1 LFRIITFKLKPKI
14 MKKQNSIH
22 RLYGKFLIAIGLML
36 MAVVT
41 VRASYQSTVLNDHP
55 LAYYA
60 LDLTIDNSGTATD
73 LSGNGNNSAY
83 YNIYPT
89 TGPTA
94 YIPNAAIFLGSSV
107 DSYVDLGSGPN
118 TSILNFGGTITMEAW
133 VESTNTTQGPA
144 DIIAKGYDGTNEM
157 TLRANGANYFGGT
170 YSDITGGANA
180 SGGQQTTNWTYLV
193 STYDGT
199 NWNLYV
205 NAQLVGQGS
214 DAIGAINFADPWAIG
229 DGTTSTAGGNS
240 GDTRYY
246 QGNICQVALYT
257 NALTAAQ
264 VLTHFYMG
272 ELNSLPSNS
281 APIIV
286 TQPQPQSAYFGG
298 TATFSF
304 GAVSAFP
311 TTNIW
316 LKNNVQMSGKTNAT
330 LTLSNVGGG
339 DAANYS
345 VVVGNS
351 HGTTTSAPPA
361 SLTVLASGNSLKW
374 SSVGNSGVWDTG
386 SSANWINV
394 SNSMQTVFN
403 TNDQVLFDDTVGV
416 PTNVTVNGTV
426 SPSVIVVNS
435 STNNFTF
442 AQGTSPLINGAGSLL
457 KEGSSLLTIITP
469 QGLTGPVTIGGG
481 TIYAGNNCFKLSYS
495 FTVTNNSTFDFGGGT
510 YNNNQP
516 ITVSGTGVNGEG
528 ALYNSYDDYP
538 SEKFAITLAGNTTF
552 GCANRWDLNGGSISG
567 PYKITINWNDPGDS
581 GYGQW
586 TGVTIATN
594 VGDIEVAAGSL
605 GILNMGTTFGN
616 PAGNVIIDT
625 GAAVDFY
632 AGDPGY
638 AKNFD
643 VKTNGSIQLLA
654 GTTGFN
660 GNVTLENGG
669 NFNAFSSSS
678 GNYNVNGP
686 ITLNGVAHI
695 LVGESNLFFNNVISG
710 AGGFVFDAYNH
721 EILLGASNTYS
732 GPTVIG
738 GGLTLGLTNNGSIS
752 HSSLIWLGGATID
765 VSGRPDNT
773 LALTSGQ
780 TLGGIGTISGKL
792 IVPAGATI
800 SPSGTNV
807 TLGLTEGSSSTGTI
821 YASNN
826 ITLNGTTTLKLDGSG
841 VNDQIAS
848 GGSITYG
855 GTLNLV
861 NISGAPYA
869 VGNSFQIF
877 SAASY
882 TAGSYA
888 ITPATPGTGLAWD
901 TSQLNIGF
909 LNVVS
914 GPTQPVIGST
924 KASGGNLIFSGSGG
938 TANGAYYVLTSTNLA
953 TPLTNW
959 MVLST
964 NQFDASGNFST
975 TNPIS
980 PTVPKQFY
988 LIKL

>member
-1 LFRIITFKLKPKI
+1 
-14 MKKQNSIH
+14 MKTQNSIH

-36 MAVVT
+36 MTVVT
-41 VRASYQSTVLNDHP
+41 VRADYQSTVLNDHP
-55 LAYYA
+55 LAFYP
-60 LDLTIDNSGTATD
+60 INSSVDPTGTTATD
-73 LSGNGNNSAY
+73 LSGNGNNGT
-83 YNIYPT
+83 YNGSDPQFNT
-89 TGPTA
+89 VPGPSPF
-94 YIPNAAIFLGSSV
+94 IPNALSFDGFTSF
-107 DSYVDLGSGPN
+107 VDLSTGTN
-118 TSILNFGGTITMEAW
+118 TAILNFGGTITMEAW
-133 VESTNTTQGPA
+133 VQPA
-144 DIIAKGYDGTNEM
+144 SPTVGSSLAADVLGKGYDGTNEM
-157 TLRANGANYFGGT
+157 TLRANGGYYYGGVYNGGT
-170 YSDITGGANA
+170 HAA
-180 SGGQQTTNWTYLV
+180 SGGVENTNWTYLV

-205 NAQLVGQGS
+205 NGALVQANADS
-214 DAIGAINFADPWAIG
+214 VGAVNFTAPWAIG
-229 DGTTSTAGGNS
+229 DGTTATAGGNS
-240 GDTRYY
+240 GDMRFF
-246 QGNICQVALYT
+246 QGNICEVALYT
-257 NALTAAQ
+257 NDLTSSQ
-264 VLTHFYMG
+264 VLNHFYMG
-272 ELNSLPSNS
+272 ELNSSPSNS
-281 APIIV
+281 APIII

-304 GAVSAFP
+304 GAVSALP

-316 LKNNVQMSGKTNAT
+316 LKNNVQMPGKTNAT
-330 LTLSNVGGG
+330 LTLTGVSGS
-339 DAANYS
+339 DAVNYS

-374 SSVGNSGVWDTG
+374 TSANSGVWDTDITT
-386 SSANWINV
+386 NWINT
-394 SNSMQTVFN
+394 SNSLPAVFN
-403 TNDQVLFDDTVGV
+403 TNDQVLFNDTVGV
-416 PTNVTVNGTV
+416 SNNVTVNGTV
-426 SPSVIVVNS
+426 SPSIITVNS

-442 AQGTSPLINGAGSLL
+442 SSGTSALISGEGSLV
-457 KEGSSLLTIITP
+457 KQGSSLLTIFTP
-469 QGLTGPVTIGGG
+469 QGLTGPVTISGGA
-481 TIYAGNNCFKLSYS
+481 IYAGNNCFKLVSS
-495 FTVTNNSTFDFGGGT
+495 VTITNNSTLDFGGGT
-510 YNNNQP
+510 YNTTQP

-528 ALYNSYDDYP
+528 ALYNSYDDFP
-538 SEKFAITLAGNTTF
+538 AETFAITLAGDTTF
-552 GCANRWDLNGGSISG
+552 GCTNRWDLNGGSISG
-567 PYKITINWNDPGDS
+567 PHKITINWNDPS
-581 GYGQW
+581 NSLYGQW

-616 PAGNVIIDT
+616 PVGNVIIDT

-654 GTTGFN
+654 GTTSFN

-678 GNYNVNGP
+678 GNYNVSGP
-686 ITLNGVAHI
+686 VTLNGVAHI

-710 AGGFVFDAYNH
+710 PGGFVFDAYNH

-738 GGLTLGLTNNGSIS
+738 GALTLGLTNNGSIS

-765 VSGRPDNT
+765 VSGRTDNT

-780 TLGGIGTISGKL
+780 TLGGIGTISGTL
-792 IVPAGATI
+792 VVPAGATI
-800 SPSGTNV
+800 SPAGTNI
-807 TLGLTEGSSSTGTI
+807 TLGLTEGSSSTGI
-821 YASNN
+821 INANN
-826 ITLNGTTTLKLDGSG
+826 NVTLNGTTILKLDGSG
-841 VNDQIAS
+841 TNDEVQA
-848 GGSITYG
+848 GLGITYG

-869 VGNSFQIF
+869 VSNSFQIF

-882 TAGSYA
+882 AGSFA
-888 ITPATPGTGLAWD
+888 NITPAAPGAGMSWD
-901 TSQLNIGF
+901 TSQLNTFGILKVAAG
-909 LNVVS
+909 LS
-914 GPTQPVIGST
+914 QPVISST
-924 KASGGNLIFSGSGG
+924 KVSGGNLIFSGTGG
-938 TANGAYYVLTSTNLA
+938 TTNGTYYVLTSTNLA

-964 NQFDASGNFST
+964 NSFDAGGNFSV
-975 TNPIS
+975 TNAIS